1 MPIHGEWIR
10 YGDQSGYFAFP
21 EKAARPLPAVIVI
34 QEIWGVNAQIMDV
47 ANRIAAAGYAAL
59 APDLFAVD
67 GKRPPALEPV
77 RVDETIAFGAALPAE
92 KRFDPAAR
100 EEALSKLDPEPRAR
114 ISETFAAMWSTPG
127 RLPALV
133 APLRAAV
140 AHLRH
145 EREETR
151 GQSLGCVGF
160 CMGGGLSALLACE
173 EPELDAAAIFYGSSP
188 PSEKVASIACPV
200 IGFYGSNDQRVNSG
214 IPGFA
219 QAMRDAG
226 KSYEYHIYEGANHA
240 FFNETG
246 AVYDVNASRDAW
258 VRLLAFYSR
267 HLAEGRSK
275 EATLAGRG
283 G

>member
-1 MPIHGEWIR
+1 MPIHGEWIS

-21 EKAARPLPAVIVI
+21 ERATKPLPSVIVI
-34 QEIWGVNAQIMDV
+34 QEIWGVNAQIEELTK
-47 ANRIAAAGYAAL
+47 RIAAAGYAAL
-59 APDLFAVD
+59 APDLFSVD
-67 GKRPPALEPV
+67 GKRPPALEAARIEEAV
-77 RVDETIAFGAALPAE
+77 AFMGTLPAE

-100 EEALSKLDPEPRAR
+100 EEALGRLEPATRAR
-114 ISETFAAMWSTPG
+114 ISETHGAMWSTPG

-145 EREETR
+145 ERSETK

-188 PSEKVASIACPV
+188 PAEKVASIACPV
-200 IGFYGSNDQRVNSG
+200 IGFYGAMDQRVNAG
-214 IPGFA
+214 VPGFA
-219 QAMRDAG
+219 ASMREAG
-226 KSYEYHIYEGANHA
+226 KMFEYHVYEGANHA

-258 VRLLAFYSR
+258 ARLMSFYSK
-267 HLAEGRSK
+267 HLAEGKAK
-275 EATLAGRG
+275 ESALPGHG
-283 G
+283 S